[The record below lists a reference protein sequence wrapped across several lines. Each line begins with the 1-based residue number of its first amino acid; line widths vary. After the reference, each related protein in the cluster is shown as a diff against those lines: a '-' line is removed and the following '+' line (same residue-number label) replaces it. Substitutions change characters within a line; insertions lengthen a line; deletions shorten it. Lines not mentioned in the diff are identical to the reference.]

1 MTVPF
6 GFTAAYHPPAALDAA
21 YREFCTAH
29 GRTDSI
35 MRSHMWHRY
44 DMHGVIELDGHRC
57 EVFVADLRPPKNP
70 SPHPTIGPGPL
81 LHLAVCEP
89 CQWHTLGT
97 EPEVV
102 VAWHDHA
109 LPDWRALPVLP
120 ESVTR
125 RDDKGTTKQAM
136 AWLEEH
142 VPADLQRD
150 GAPIITERQ
159 PPGNRHVPGYSPW
172 GGYDLSHWALD
183 IAPTTEVTDRG
194 LAISH
199 PTLF

>member
-1 MTVPF
+1 MAIPF
-6 GFTAAYHPPAALDAA
+6 GFTADYHPPAALDAA
-21 YREFCTAH
+21 YREFCAAH
-29 GRTDSI
+29 GHTGSI
-35 MRSHMWHRY
+35 MRSHMWHRFSRA
-44 DMHGVIELDGHRC
+44 DTVDCDGHRC
-57 EVFVADLRPPKNP
+57 EIFTADLRPPMFP
-70 SPHPTIGPGPL
+70 GVRRTIGPGPRL
-81 LHLAVCEP
+81 SLAVCEP
-89 CQWHTLGT
+89 CQWHTIGD
-97 EPEVV
+97 EPYVV

-109 LPDWRALPVLP
+109 IPDWRVLPVMP
-120 ESVTR
+120 GDV
-125 RDDKGTTKQAM
+125 RDRELSGWGKKAM

-150 GAPIITERQ
+150 GAPIVTERQ

>member
-6 GFTAAYHPPAALDAA
+6 GFTADYHSPAALDAA
-21 YREFCTAH
+21 WDQFIDTYGHF
-29 GRTDSI
+29 DSVR
-35 MRSHMWHRY
+35 RSHMWHRY
-44 DMHGVIELDGHRC
+44 ESAASVELDSHRC
-57 EVFVADLRPPKNP
+57 AVFTADLSAPRG
-70 SPHPTIGPGPL
+70 HLGPNAL

-89 CQWHTLGT
+89 CQWHSIGDQS
-97 EPEVV
+97 EVV

-109 LPDWRALPVLP
+109 IPDWRVLPVIP
-120 ESVTR
+120 EGVPR
-125 RDDKGTTKQAM
+125 HEMNGWPKKGLE
-136 AWLEEH
+136 WVEEH
-142 VPADLQRD
+142 YPPDMQRD
-150 GAPIITERQ
+150 GAPVITERRRIA
-159 PPGNRHVPGYSPW
+159 GRHVPGYSPW